1 MIRNL
6 PLNVSK
12 DNLLMAL
19 DKGIFRKV
27 MGQFAT
33 GVTIATT
40 RNQGSITGLTVN
52 SFTSVSLDPPLVL
65 ICVDLRS
72 QSLPLLRESGVFAV
86 NILTQ
91 EQEALSNCF
100 ASTSD
105 ERTTYFCHA
114 RHHVAATGSP
124 ILDDSLAF
132 IDSRITAE
140 YPGGDHVIF
149 VGQVE
154 AIGYDGEIFFMPGVN
169 REQSTLPTR
178 TRSTSNN
185 GHRALDTSP
194 AEPLLYY
201 QGSYHHLSRHY
212 EHEHPEL
219 SAVQTPQT
227 AHE

>member
-1 MIRNL
+1 
-6 PLNVSK
+6 
-12 DNLLMAL
+12 MAL
-19 DKGIFRKV
+19 DKGIFRKA

-33 GVTIATT
+33 GVAIATT
-40 RNQGSITGLTVN
+40 RSQGNITGLTVN

-72 QSLPLLRESGVFAV
+72 QSLPLLRESGIFAV

-100 ASTSD
+100 ASASD

-114 RHHVAATGSP
+114 RHHVAATGAP

-132 IDSRITAE
+132 IDTRITAE

-149 VGQVE
+149 IGQVE
-154 AIGYDGEIFFMPGVN
+154 AVGYEGEVFFLSDVS
-169 REQSTLPTR
+169 REQSTLPTFVAP
-178 TRSTSNN
+178 TQQTGSN
-185 GHRALDTSP
+185 GHSTGNSGP

-201 QGSYHHLSRHY
+201 QGSYHHISRHY

-219 SAVQTPQT
+219 SAIKGSQTT
-227 AHE
+227 HE